1 MKKRQLHIKRIL
13 TVLMLGVFA
22 IALTPWG
29 LFHHHEGMVTIT
41 AEENC
46 SHKLHVKTQQ
56 DTCVICAVHFEK
68 NYTAYV
74 ASYLICLSSKPIAK
88 INPSVGSS
96 FTALISTSLRGP
108 PLSV

>member
-1 MKKRQLHIKRIL
+1 
-13 TVLMLGVFA
+13 MLGVFA
-22 IALTPWG
+22 IAIAPWG
-29 LFHHHEGMVTIT
+29 ILHHHERIATIT

-68 NYTAYV
+68 NYTTAV
-74 ASYLICLSSKPIAK
+74 ASYRVYLGSILVTKLNPI
-88 INPSVGSS
+88 IGSA

-108 PLSV
+108 PSLA